1 MKKLIKCKGLFEIIH
16 SEEELYM
23 IVNKILLKLNKYKK
37 SYNTSNYEN
46 KLQFTLQNLFDSS
59 LHGDTA
65 SEFHSKCDYKYN
77 TISVIETNT
86 GHRFGGYTS
95 ECFES
100 PNEYFDKK
108 DNLSFVFSLDK
119 MRIYDVNKGKY
130 AISCDKNYGPY
141 FRDDHICIVD
151 EFFSK
156 ESGTC
161 IKGKGFNTTKNYELN
176 SGKKYFTIKR
186 LQVFQIKVKNIK

>member
-1 MKKLIKCKGLFEIIH
+1 MKCKGLYEIVQTPD
-16 SEEELYM
+16 ELYL
-23 IVNKILLKLNKYKK
+23 IINKILYKLNKYKK
-37 SYNTSNYEN
+37 NYNIPNYEN
-46 KLQFTLQNLFDSS
+46 KLQFSIIILFDSS
-59 LHGDTA
+59 FNGDSA
-65 SEFHSKCDYKYN
+65 YEFHKRCDLKYN
-77 TISVIETNT
+77 TISIIETKS

-119 MRIYDVNKGKY
+119 MKIYDVIKGKY

-151 EFFSK
+151 EFLTK

-186 LQVFQIKVKNIK
+186 LQVFQIKIRNLK